1 MTDEVGVSKVIL
13 DPSVLVT
20 DEALAWIADP
30 ELRPYLVVSE
40 ALARLLDQDAD
51 PLPELAAFGAPMTP
65 EQFARLRD
73 VLGEVETFSGDRDDI
88 PVSVRMIRDDLL
100 ASNEPLAEVLA
111 DEWVFITT
119 QSIGVFRALMG
130 GVVHAFNAFR
140 RVGGEVRELSNEN
153 MKRGLEAVRGR
164 LPRKLLGAM
173 KTVGKW
179 EPSGE
184 TARVLV
190 LGGGIALFFLPH
202 VVGVGAAIATSVKE
216 GVAIIAGDP

>member
-1 MTDEVGVSKVIL
+1 
-13 DPSVLVT
+13 
-20 DEALAWIADP
+20 
-30 ELRPYLVVSE
+30 
-40 ALARLLDQDAD
+40 
-51 PLPELAAFGAPMTP
+51 
-65 EQFARLRD
+65 
-73 VLGEVETFSGDRDDI
+73 
-88 PVSVRMIRDDLL
+88 
-100 ASNEPLAEVLA
+100 VLA

-119 QSIGVFRALMG
+119 QSIGLFRALTS

-184 TARVLV
+184 TTKVLV